1 MPINFNL
8 LAPQQGVAESFFA
21 GQQAAQAEQERNMM
35 RQLQMQQMAAQ
46 QENVLAQR
54 EQRMAMAEE
63 RRYKMADAARREKF
77 LTDLSSKMAEG
88 GHKLD
93 RPTLTSM
100 LQFGMM
106 NKEDALVKLAGE
118 GLRALDE
125 QEQYQR
131 EAPKYGLPVAPTAGA
146 AVPPTLAAPAPAAA
160 PSAAFAA
167 PAARPELLAGTPFAI
182 GAGPAPVAAPAA
194 PTAAPAAAPVNAL
207 SAGGFTRE
215 QVQNMLVSPVASIR
229 ARGEA
234 LARTLTKEPKQ
245 ATDIEVMQ
253 ALGIPLTKE
262 GFAAYN
268 AAKKQERMLTPEEE
282 AQRIRI
288 ALASRPPAQ
297 PRELSAPVAVVDE
310 KTGKV
315 VLVPREEAMGK
326 TPASAMEGLS
336 PKEIQKREAA
346 LPQATSAI
354 KAVETKADSL
364 VRDLKALR
372 NDPGLDQITGP
383 VYGRTPSV
391 SRAGSRAQALY
402 DKIVAKGGFEMLQQM
417 RDASKTGGAL
427 GNVSNQ
433 EGRQLQAAFAALD
446 RRQNKADV
454 QAAIDQVIGDIEGAK
469 TRTREAYEATYSY
482 KQGGAAPA
490 PAAAPNIDA
499 LLNKYK

>member
-1 MPINFNL
+1 MALDPVIAGGFRGIELQNPLEAYGRVAQLQNL
-8 LAPQQGVAESFFA
+8 QQENALAA
-21 GQQAAQAEQERNMM
+21 
-35 RQLQMQQMAAQ
+35 LQMQKAQ
-46 QENVLAQR
+46 RDIEVENRLAQLYQRPGVEPTSPEFMR
-54 EQRMAMAEE
+54 EVYAISPLKGAAFQKSAIELEKEKRLAEAAAEDLAAKRIASARALLPSVTPETWGAWRADTLRKMPGLANMIPETYSDEARLRLMQNADQYLAE
-63 RRYKMADAARREKF
+63 RKPLVVAPGASVYRPGETTPMLTAPEKAPAPTELMRNYEYAQKQGYKGSLFDYERE
-77 LTDLSSKMAEG
+77 M
-88 GHKLD
+88 
-93 RPTLTSM
+93 
-100 LQFGMM
+100 
-106 NKEDALVKLAGE
+106 KLAG
-118 GLRALDE
+118 
-125 QEQYQR
+125 
-131 EAPKYGLPVAPTAGA
+131 
-146 AVPPTLAAPAPAAA
+146 
-160 PSAAFAA
+160 
-167 PAARPELLAGTPFAI
+167 
-182 GAGPAPVAAPAA
+182 
-194 PTAAPAAAPVNAL
+194 
-207 SAGGFTRE
+207 
-215 QVQNMLVSPVASIR
+215 
-229 ARGEA
+229 
-234 LARTLTKEPKQ
+234 
-245 ATDIEVMQ
+245 
-253 ALGIPLTKE
+253 
-262 GFAAYN
+262 
-268 AAKKQERMLTPEEE
+268 
-282 AQRIRI
+282 
-288 ALASRPPAQ
+288 RPPAQ
-297 PRELSAPVAVVDE
+297 PREPSAPVAVVDE

-315 VLVPREEAMGK
+315 VLVSREEALGK
-326 TPASAMEGLS
+326 TPAAAMEGLS

-364 VRDLKALR
+364 IRDLKALR